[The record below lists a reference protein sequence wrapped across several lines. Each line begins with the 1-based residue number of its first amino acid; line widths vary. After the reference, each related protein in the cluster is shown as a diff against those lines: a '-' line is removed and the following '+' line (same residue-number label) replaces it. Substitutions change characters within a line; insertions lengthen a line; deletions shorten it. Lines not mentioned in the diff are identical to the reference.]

1 MSDALVAFPGD
12 DDSGSVLVL
21 VGRGCRAWGADLAV
35 YPPAGLP
42 YRYPDASVA
51 CGEPQIRQVDG
62 RDCLENPVLLVEV
75 LSPSSAHF
83 DLHAKFDQYKSI
95 PSLREYVLFSQD
107 RYRAI
112 VRFKLAD
119 QIW

>member
-1 MSDALVAFPGD
+1 M
-12 DDSGSVLVL
+12 
-21 VGRGCRAWGADLAV
+21 
-35 YPPAGLP
+35 
-42 YRYPDASVA
+42 
-51 CGEPQIRQVDG
+51 
-62 RDCLENPVLLVEV
+62 LLVEV

-119 QIW
+119 QIWQETVFESPDELLPLRSIGVELPLAAFYDGVKIL